1 MLTLW
6 AGVSHSPGVAHR
18 LWDPT
23 AWLKALRDLSAI
35 LLYPTGV
42 YRQEGARLSLRVQS
56 GRSRGSGHVLQ
67 QGRLQLDKR
76 KESSP
81 LSRRLSNGTGW
92 FRSLGMLHPWRW
104 SEHGWSLCRMTR
116 PTCGRSGTGDNQ
128 PCPTVLVVRESS
140 DPISYF
146 SYSSVASPAPSL
158 WITSER
164 VSLWLGYGIGAC
176 VLLTFPQVSRK
187 LWCNS
192 WFWSFGRLEF

>member
-1 MLTLW
+1 M
-6 AGVSHSPGVAHR
+6 SHSPGVAHR

-23 AWLKALRDLSAI
+23 AWLKALRDLSAV

-56 GRSRGSGHVLQ
+56 GRTRGSGHVLQ
-67 QGRLQLDKR
+67 QGRLHLDKR

-92 FRSLGMLHPWRW
+92 LRSLGMLHPWIW

-128 PCPTVLVVRESS
+128 PCPAVLVVRESS
-140 DPISYF
+140 DPIR
-146 SYSSVASPAPSL
+146 
-158 WITSER
+158 TSHTA
-164 VSLWLGYGIGAC
+164 LWLQPLPLCEQPLKEYPCGSCMAS
-176 VLLTFPQVSRK
+176 VLVCS
-187 LWCNS
+187 
-192 WFWSFGRLEF
+192 